1 MNNII
6 FYKLKKVNNDWYVIF
21 LNKDNDYKIIHN
33 DRSSLISYLNNNKD
47 CIFIG
52 ANNFKLDDILLTSI
66 LKDGT
71 LTAPVDEN
79 DKIEYLCRTLDITQG
94 IVRNYLVDF
103 NTILCSLWD
112 ENKPMINF
120 YALNQNEIEKEL
132 ILDVEVIK
140 NLYNLE
146 ERKKFINW
154 KLELIKK
161 YNLPKNA
168 YWSSFGRLMEFI
180 IGMNIP
186 TEEKFGKGK
195 RFVLD
200 SKLSIE
206 LKNKN
211 DNFLNN
217 ILTVLQVYYRDS
229 DENGIPFN
237 MIGDCL
243 VKFNQQ
249 GILGSKQEDHID
261 VDGENT
267 YLYIDFNSF
276 GPNILINNNWLN
288 DVAKN
293 PERYSEIKNLRIDLK
308 SKKEREQQFYK
319 YILNAGLDDLSK
331 VYTKDGSNVGL
342 SLSVTG
348 IMTMLLL
355 YKNIEQYGVELIECN
370 TDGLIVQC
378 PKINIG
384 KIKDEVKK
392 IEEKLS
398 LSCDVDI
405 VKKIAHF
412 DEKNYVMEFEN
423 GKVKN
428 LGVFG
433 SFQDNPLNSTG
444 IQAVD
449 EAIRNYYLYDIPV
462 GTTLRKFRDENNL
475 KAFQIIKKQKSNE
488 KEKYI
493 KINDEYVLSTSRVN
507 RLLAVK
513 EDKLKNPFYVINR
526 KGKYEVYKTKKGK
539 KVKDGYAYFE
549 VADREVPSIYDIDLT
564 YYIDKCYK
572 VIERHPKKTN
582 LGVNINFNEPHGYAF
597 FDLDGTLIKDKDD
610 KIARKIFEQ
619 AIGEDSQDLENK
631 FDLFCQ
637 KPGSYLLQFLSL
649 CKKYKGYGTIDNFAE
664 FLKEKNFLLNAKC
677 TDEYKRFVERYLELD
692 KEYSSTIELVK
703 KSKEVLDKLKDD
715 GYRLYLYSNWFKSVQ
730 KAKLDAND
738 LLDYFNRLCTIDDYY
753 AKSSIKGWNDVLES
767 NDIDL
772 DDLTIMVGNSSSDI
786 VPKAIGIPSIIINHK
801 GTKPSQRVIK
811 NGIILNSFDEML
823 NKNFTRDITHIKRKI
838 KRG

>member
-1 MNNII
+1 MNTII
-6 FYKLKKVNNDWYVIF
+6 FYKLKKVGNDWYVIF
-21 LNKDNDYKIIHN
+21 LDKDNNYKIIHN
-33 DRSSLISYLNNNKD
+33 DRSSLVSYLNSNKN

-71 LTAPVDEN
+71 LNAPVDEN
-79 DKIEYLCRTLDITQG
+79 DKIKYLCRTLDITQG
-94 IVRNYLVDF
+94 IVRNNLVDF
-103 NTILCSLWD
+103 NTILCSMWNKD
-112 ENKPMINF
+112 KPMINF

-132 ILDVEVIK
+132 IFDIEVIK
-140 NLYNLE
+140 ALYNLE
-146 ERKKFINW
+146 ERKNFINW
-154 KLELIKK
+154 KLELIEK

-168 YWSSFGRLMEFI
+168 YWSSFGKLMEYI
-180 IGMNIP
+180 IGMDIP
-186 TEEKFGKGK
+186 TEEKFSKGK
-195 RFVLD
+195 RFTLD
-200 SKLSIE
+200 SKLFIE
-206 LKNKN
+206 LNNKN

-217 ILTVLQVYYRDS
+217 TLNMLQAFYRNN
-229 DENGIPFN
+229 DENKSLSK

-288 DVAKN
+288 DVAKY
-293 PERYSEIKNLRIDLK
+293 PERYNEIKKLRIDLK
-308 SKKEREQQFYK
+308 SKKDQQQMFYK

-331 VYTKDGSNVGL
+331 VYTKEGYNVGL

-348 IMTMLLL
+348 IMIMLLL

-370 TDGLIVQC
+370 TDGLIVKC
-378 PKINIG
+378 PKINIER
-384 KIKDEVKK
+384 IKGEVKK
-392 IEEKLS
+392 IEETLS
-398 LSCDVDI
+398 LSCDVDV

-433 SFQDNPLNSTG
+433 LFQDNPLNSTG

-462 GTTLRKFRDENNL
+462 GITLRKFRDEKNL
-475 KAFQIIKKQKSNE
+475 KAFQIIKKQRSNE

-493 KINDEYVLSTSRVN
+493 KINNEYVLSTSLVN
-507 RLLAVK
+507 RLFAVK
-513 EDKLKNPFYVINR
+513 KDNLKNPFYVING

-549 VADREVPSIYDIDLT
+549 VADRDIPSIDDIDLT

-572 VIERHPKKTN
+572 VIDNHPKKVN
-582 LGVNINFNEPHGYAF
+582 LGVNVNLNKPYGYAF
-597 FDLDGTLIKDKDD
+597 FDLDGTLIEDKSDEVA
-610 KIARKIFEQ
+610 KKIFEE
-619 AIGEDSQDLENK
+619 AIGDKSQNPEKD
-631 FDLFCQ
+631 FYLFSQ
-637 KPGSYLLQFLSL
+637 KPGSYLIQFLSL

-664 FLKEKNFLLNAKC
+664 FLKENNFLLNVKNI
-677 TDEYKRFVERYLELD
+677 DEYKRFVERYLELD
-692 KEYSSTIELVK
+692 KEYSTYLK
-703 KSKEVLDKLKDD
+703 TFDNSKEVLEKLKND
-715 GYRLYLYSNWFKSVQ
+715 GYRLYLYSNWFKNVQ
-730 KAKLDAND
+730 EAKLDAND
-738 LLDYFNRLCTIDDYY
+738 LLYYFDELCTIDDYY
-753 AKSSIKGWNDVLES
+753 AKSSVKGWQDVLES
-767 NDIDL
+767 NDIDSK
-772 DDLTIMVGNSSSDI
+772 DLTIMVGNGSSDI
-786 VPKAIGIPSIIINHK
+786 VPKTIRIPSIIINHK
-801 GTKPSQRVIK
+801 RTTPPQKVTKS
-811 NGIILNSFDEML
+811 GIILYSFDEMM
-823 NKNFTRDITHIKRKI
+823 NPNFNRDISHIKRKI
-838 KRG
+838 K